1 MTPLVS
7 PVLDSVKYHPWSRLV
22 LTVLSAKNKVEFING
37 VIPCP
42 PESDP
47 SFSSWICCNNI
58 VVSWLVHSVS
68 VPIPKN
74 IIWMDKALD
83 IWNDLKACYSQY
95 DLSRISDLQMKVS
108 FLNQGDL
115 SKLRVIW
122 DELNNFK
129 PDPQEQQLNNSALI
143 ANVKSSNPTTYTN
156 VVTCSFCGK
165 LGHNESV
172 CFKKNNFPNQEG
184 KGPRFCS
191 NNRRVCTYCNKIGHI
206 VDVCYKK
213 HGYPP
218 RDKSQYENP
227 LKPTISLL
235 KRTTLIFVKNVNIS
249 NDQAQVNQV
258 GSISVDLQDQYSLSH
273 NPRTKDKIGTTDAIA
288 DLYVFNKMER
298 KILSCA
304 TKLRNI

>member
-1 MTPLVS
+1 M
-7 PVLDSVKYHPWSRLV
+7 
-22 LTVLSAKNKVEFING
+22 
-37 VIPCP
+37 
-42 PESDP
+42 
-47 SFSSWICCNNI
+47 
-58 VVSWLVHSVS
+58 
-68 VPIPKN
+68 
-74 IIWMDKALD
+74 
-83 IWNDLKACYSQY
+83 
-95 DLSRISDLQMKVS
+95 
-108 FLNQGDL
+108 
-115 SKLRVIW
+115 
-122 DELNNFK
+122 
-129 PDPQEQQLNNSALI
+129 I

-235 KRTTLIFVKNVNIS
+235 KRTTLVNKIRLNTIIVVIFVLLKTSFKFFQIFVKNVNIS

-273 NPRTKDKIGTTDAIA
+273 VIFIDSKTLLSINMFEFWILVQQTMF
-288 DLYVFNKMER
+288 VFPCQTLHHIIKLNRLLLNFQMVIWLLPLNLVQWFSMI
-298 KILSCA
+298 ILFLKFSYMCQ
-304 TKLRNI
+304 